1 MKYLRLIALAI
12 IFFSIILLPYWIYLL
27 LLFVSIV
34 LLPFFWE
41 AIAFGFLI
49 DVLYGGGVGEFSS
62 IFYSTAFMALVLVLV
77 FIPIQKRL
85 RFHV

>member
-1 MKYLRLIALAI
+1 
-12 IFFSIILLPYWIYLL
+12 
-27 LLFVSIV
+27 
-34 LLPFFWE
+34 LPFFWE

-49 DVLYGGGVGEFSS
+49 DVLYGGGIGEFSS